1 MKMLIVALAALGLPS
16 QAHAWGGRGHA
27 AICET
32 AVFLLKEPGLKG
44 YLQNKPQM
52 MGHLCNLPDTYW
64 RTLGAEATK
73 LGNPTHFIDLD
84 ITGLKAAEVP
94 TDFKAIV
101 HAYTGAPNR
110 FKMEGVIRDVPAE
123 LGSVWWRADQ
133 FYRRFLSFNRELQ
146 AAGMPKNAKEAR
158 DDRLPYNRAVYEM
171 VVSLGLMG
179 HFVGDASQPL
189 HNTADYDG
197 YATGHGGLHA
207 YYEDE
212 VVSQF
217 DGDLQSRVLEEAR
230 TLKQAKCLKPPTV
243 IEKMKALSEASL
255 DELKS
260 ILELDPLKKPSMTG
274 NERGMQLKTP
284 AEREGAAVGYKRYN
298 GIIVTELSRSA
309 LLLAKL
315 WDDAYIEAGRPKLV
329 TSKSYQYPLTVEFIA
344 PDYLP
349 TVTKAEEK
357 GK

>member
-1 MKMLIVALAALGLPS
+1 
-16 QAHAWGGRGHA
+16 
-27 AICET
+27 
-32 AVFLLKEPGLKG
+32 
-44 YLQNKPQM
+44 
-52 MGHLCNLPDTYW
+52 
-64 RTLGAEATK
+64 
-73 LGNPTHFIDLD
+73 
-84 ITGLKAAEVP
+84 
-94 TDFKAIV
+94 
-101 HAYTGAPNR
+101 
-110 FKMEGVIRDVPAE
+110 
-123 LGSVWWRADQ
+123 
-133 FYRRFLSFNRELQ
+133 
-146 AAGMPKNAKEAR
+146 
-158 DDRLPYNRAVYEM
+158 M

-255 DELKS
+255 DELKP